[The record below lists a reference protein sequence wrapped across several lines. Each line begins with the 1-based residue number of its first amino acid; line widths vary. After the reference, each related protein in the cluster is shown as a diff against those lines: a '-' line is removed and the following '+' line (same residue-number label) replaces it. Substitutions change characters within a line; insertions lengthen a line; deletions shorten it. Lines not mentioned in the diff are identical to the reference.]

1 MIYTNQLTI
10 VQFEYFY
17 ILHVCRFLNTI
28 QRKIDA
34 LWHRET
40 YFFILFCFFL
50 FKNKNNDMG
59 WIYKKNQN
67 IIRRLHFIVYAGII
81 SHVILGAVK
90 IKARTLGYIGV
101 VLVCFCYAIIHTRSF
116 CIIKPIKDTNF
127 MIMHFITSIADYRTT
142 EETFYYYCAYFLWV
156 YYL

>member
-1 MIYTNQLTI
+1 MCGLFQSYPTENGHIIHEGNI
-10 VQFEYFY
+10 
-17 ILHVCRFLNTI
+17 I
-28 QRKIDA
+28 
-34 LWHRET
+34 
-40 YFFILFCFFL
+40 FFILFVIFRL
-50 FKNKNNDMG
+50 STKTMIWVESIKR
-59 WIYKKNQN
+59 NQN

-127 MIMHFITSIADYRTT
+127 MIMHFITSIADYRTN
-142 EETFYYYCAYFLWV
+142 EETFLLLLCSRFVCVRFWEF
-156 YYL
+156 